1 MTGKRLAS
9 VRELRQRKMRRSA
22 LDDDDFE
29 DMDDDKAMTTELEG
43 RSKAE

>member
-29 DMDDDKAMTTELEG
+29 DMDDDKVTTRELEG
-43 RSKAE
+43 KNKAE